1 MDVQVEHPIL
11 GMLHQVGFP
20 YAFERTPPSIRS
32 APPLLGEHT
41 DAVLRELGYEADDVA
56 RLRSAGVV

>member
-1 MDVQVEHPIL
+1 ML
-11 GMLHQVGFP
+11 GALHQVGFP
-20 YAFERTPPSIRS
+20 FTFERTPPSIRS

-41 DAVLRELGYEADDVA
+41 DSVLAELGYEADDVA

>member
-1 MDVQVEHPIL
+1 VL
-11 GMLHQVGFP
+11 GAVHQVGFP
-20 YAFERTPPSIRS
+20 FAFERTPPSIRS

-41 DAVLRELGYEADDVA
+41 DSVLAELGYAPDEVA